1 MNVGLHGVD
10 QITSS
15 RKNSRLSNET
25 TIGIAFVTR
34 YTPCNCALAPP
45 QQPPP
50 QRLILPEPAHIR
62 RRTHRCAS
70 GFVRQLASHKNI
82 VSILGVCNTTVATE
96 AYVMDLEAAVAG
108 RTRDWPMRK
117 VLRTSLDAARGMQA
131 MHEAGDAPIVHF
143 DIRAS
148 QLLVDDRARVVLNDF
163 NMAYFMS
170 TRSDGTPCPF
180 TMKPWRKPIPWRP
193 PEYRSQQVRPQFM
206 ERPVVDTYVAVAQ
219 DRFDICPQRKA
230 GVGSLFVFMKRQPHK
245 KQGAA
250 AHLSTLQEIL
260 PPSFL
265 SLSCSKFGG
274 ATLSDVE

>member
-1 MNVGLHGVD
+1 MSKFMNVGLHGVD

-15 RKNSRLSNET
+15 RKKNRLSNET

-34 YTPCNCALAPP
+34 YTPCTCALAPP
-45 QQPPP
+45 QQPPS
-50 QRLILPEPAHIR
+50 QRLILPEPDHIR
-62 RRTHRCAS
+62 R
-70 GFVRQLASHKNI
+70 FVPQLASHKNI
-82 VSILGVCNTTVATE
+82 VSVLGVCNTTVATE

-108 RTRDWPMRK
+108 RTRDWSMRK
-117 VLRTSLDAARGMQA
+117 VLRSSLDAARGMQA

-206 ERPVVDTYVAVAQ
+206 ERPVAQ

-230 GVGSLFVFMKRQPHK
+230 GVGSLFVFMKRQNHTRSRERRHICQPCRK
-245 KQGAA
+245 Y
-250 AHLSTLQEIL
+250 SL
-260 PPSFL
+260 P
-265 SLSCSKFGG
+265 LSCHCRARSLGVP
-274 ATLSDVE
+274 L